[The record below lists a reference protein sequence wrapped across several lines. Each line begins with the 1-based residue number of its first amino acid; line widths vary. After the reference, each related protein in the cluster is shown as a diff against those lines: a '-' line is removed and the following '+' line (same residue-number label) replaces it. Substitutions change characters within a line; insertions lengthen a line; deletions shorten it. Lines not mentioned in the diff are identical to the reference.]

1 MICQDSDDLVVCLDG
16 FWLGIA
22 QGKPT
27 CTIDGVKDCVIPYD
41 AKLVKT
47 IERIPERLS
56 HAAGSSHLNWQVY
69 FLDAERE

>member
-1 MICQDSDDLVVCLDG
+1 MGDLPGQRLFGCLPDG
-16 FWLGIA
+16 LWLGIA

-47 IERIPERLS
+47 IERIPERPS
-56 HAAGSSHLNWQVY
+56 DAAGSSHPN
-69 FLDAERE
+69 